1 MMKLTNDERRSLIWL
16 SQQSEPV
23 WGGHLERGEPIDG
36 PRIDLRFSEW
46 VRNRLVEEW
55 PNHHKRGYR
64 ITEKGRV
71 ILKDTTHD

>member
-1 MMKLTNDERRSLIWL
+1 
-16 SQQSEPV
+16 
-23 WGGHLERGEPIDG
+23 
-36 PRIDLRFSEW
+36 
-46 VRNRLVEEW
+46 VEEW